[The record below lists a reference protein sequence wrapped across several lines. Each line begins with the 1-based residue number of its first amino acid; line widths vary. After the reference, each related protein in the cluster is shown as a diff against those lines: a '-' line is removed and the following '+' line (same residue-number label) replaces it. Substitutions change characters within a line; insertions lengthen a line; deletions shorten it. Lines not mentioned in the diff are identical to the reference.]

1 MDSVRGGQR
10 SGGQRSGGLRSGG
23 LRSGGLRSGG
33 LRSVLQLPGSLEL
46 PWPEVRVRIGEAVL
60 ARSVLPL
67 PLVHENPGAVRRG
80 AYRIFQ
86 RLLDRM
92 NREC

>member
-1 MDSVRGGQR
+1 MDSGRGGQRSRWTAFEVDSVRGGQR
-10 SGGQRSGGLRSGG
+10 SGGLCSA
-23 LRSGGLRSGG
+23 
-33 LRSVLQLPGSLEL
+33 LQLPGSLEL